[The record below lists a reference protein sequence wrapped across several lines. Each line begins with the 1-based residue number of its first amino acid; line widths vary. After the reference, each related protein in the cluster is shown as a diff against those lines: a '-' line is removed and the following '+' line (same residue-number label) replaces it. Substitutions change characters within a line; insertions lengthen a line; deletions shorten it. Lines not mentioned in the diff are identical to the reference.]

1 MAMVGQAER
10 KTQARVLELFQKRL
24 GYDYLGDW
32 GDQPDNRNI
41 EIGYLQAWLE
51 SRGVDATLITRTIS
65 ELTKAA
71 SDTSKSLY
79 DRNKAVYD
87 LLRYGVKIKPGH
99 GENTETIWL
108 IDWAHPEQNHFAV
121 AEEVTIKG
129 ADAKAATK
137 RPDIVIYVNGIALGV
152 IELKRSS
159 VSVNEGIYQNLD
171 NQKKE
176 FIQPFFATQ
185 QWLMAGNDSEG
196 LRYGTIE
203 TPAKHYLKWVEE
215 EGPYASEPN
224 LLDRHLLQ
232 ICNKARL
239 LELIHDFVV
248 FDSGRKKLC
257 RQNQYF
263 GIKSAQAFIK
273 RREGG
278 IIWHTQGSGKSLTM
292 VWLAKWILANRTGSR
307 VLIVTD
313 RTELDE
319 QIAKVFTGVNET
331 IYRTTSGADLIEKL
345 ASTEHSLLCS
355 LVHKFAGKNSEEEDG
370 DGESLK
376 AFTEALSRLPKDF
389 KVPGDVHV
397 FVDECHRTQSGD
409 LHKAMKAILPN
420 ALFIGFTG
428 TPLLKADKK
437 RSIEVFGRYIH
448 TYKFDQAVR
457 EGVVLDL
464 RYEARDVD
472 QKITS
477 QKKIDDWFDIKTK
490 GLNNIAKAQLR
501 KRWGN
506 MQQLLSSQSR
516 LSRIVADIVM
526 DMNKKPR
533 LMDGHGNAMLVA
545 GSIYEAC
552 KYYELF
558 QATELKGHCAVV
570 SSYIPSIDKAKGQS
584 TGEGET
590 DNLVKYKIYRRMLA
604 EWFGEPEETAVNK
617 AEKFE
622 LEVKK
627 KFIEQ
632 PAQMR
637 LLIVVDKL
645 LTGFDAPSATYLYID
660 KQMRDHG
667 LFQAICRVNR
677 LDGEEKDYGYIIDYK
692 DLFKR
697 LEDAVDD
704 YTTGALDGYDKA
716 DVAGLLKDRLAEGRQ
731 DLEDAREAIKAL
743 CEPVLQPRELTD
755 YFHYF
760 CAEESG
766 NGQQLAANEPKRLKL
781 YQYTS
786 ALLRCYA
793 NLANELEE
801 AGYSAKE
808 IAEIKQEVEHYTQA
822 RDAVRLNSGDFIDLK
837 ALEPAMRH
845 LIDTYIS
852 AEDSKVISAFDDM
865 SLIRLIVERGPE
877 ATEKL
882 PGNMRK
888 SEEAVAETI
897 ENNVRKLIINESPID
912 PAYYDQMSK
921 LLDAL
926 IEQRRQGAIRYQEY
940 LQKVAELSKKV
951 LRPVSASGGHSA
963 AINTQ
968 ALRALFNNLGKN
980 EALAL
985 RVDAAVRESLQD
997 DWRHNAMKTK
1007 RVRAAIRHALAAAM
1021 PLGDGSGVKESG
1033 GLEAGPDLDAETDR
1047 ILDLIKHQNDY

>member
-1 MAMVGQAER
+1 MTGVGQAER
-10 KTQARVLELFQKRL
+10 KTQARIIQLMQARL
-24 GYDYLGDW
+24 GYEYLGDW
-32 GDQPDNRNI
+32 ADRPDNRNI
-41 EIGYLQAWLE
+41 EVEYLQKWLLGRGIDAQLA
-51 SRGVDATLITRTIS
+51 SRAITA
-65 ELTKAA
+65 LVNAA

-79 DRNKAVYD
+79 DRNQAVYD

-108 IDWAHPEQNHFAV
+108 VDWAQPERNHFAI
-121 AEEVTIKG
+121 AEEVTVKG

-137 RPDIVIYVNGIALGV
+137 RPDVVVYVNGIALGV

-176 FIQPFFATQ
+176 FIQPFFATM

-215 EGPYASEPN
+215 EGAHAAEPN

-232 ICNKARL
+232 ICQKQRF

-263 GIKSAQAFIK
+263 GIKEAQKFIR

-319 QIAKVFTGVNET
+319 QIAKVFTGVNES
-331 IYRTTSGADLIEKL
+331 IYRTTSGLDLIEKL
-345 ASTEHSLLCS
+345 ATTEHSLICS
-355 LVHKFAGKNSEEEDG
+355 LVHKFGGKNRED
-370 DGESLK
+370 DADEGESVK
-376 AFTEALSRLPKDF
+376 EFTAALSRLPRDF
-389 KVPGDVHV
+389 KAPGDIYV

-409 LHKAMKAILPN
+409 LHKAMKAVLPN

-437 RSIEVFGRYIH
+437 KSIEVFGRYIH

-477 QKKIDDWFDIKTK
+477 QKKIDEWFDVKTK
-490 GLNNIAKAQLR
+490 GLNDIAKAQLR
-501 KRWGN
+501 KKWGSL
-506 MQQLLSSQSR
+506 QQLLSSQSR
-516 LSRIVADIVM
+516 LAQIVADIVL

-558 QATELKGHCAVV
+558 QGTELKGHCAVV
-570 SSYIPSIDKAKGQS
+570 SSYTPSIDKAKGEA

-590 DNLVKYKIYRRMLA
+590 DNLVKYKIYRQMLA
-604 EWFGEPEETAVNK
+604 AWFGEPEETAVNK
-617 AEKFE
+617 AERFE
-622 LEVKK
+622 IEVKK

-692 DLFKR
+692 DLFGR
-697 LEDAVDD
+697 LENAVED
-704 YTTGALDGYDKA
+704 YTTEAFDGYDKA
-716 DVAGLLKDRLAEGRQ
+716 DVAGLLKDRLAEAKQ

-743 CEPVLQPRELTD
+743 CEPVLQPKGLTD

-766 NGQQLAANEPKRLKL
+766 NGEQLKANEPKRLKL
-781 YQYTS
+781 YQYT
-786 ALLRCYA
+786 ATLLRCFA

-801 AGYSAKE
+801 AEYSAKE
-808 IAEIKQEVEHYTQA
+808 IAEIRQEVEHFTHA
-822 RDAVRLNSGDFIDLK
+822 RDAVRLNSEDFIDLK

-845 LIDTYIS
+845 LIDTYIT
-852 AEDSKVISAFDDM
+852 ADDSKVISAFDDM
-865 SLIRLIVERGPE
+865 SLIQLIVERGPE
-877 ATEKL
+877 AIDAL
-882 PGNMRK
+882 PKSIRT

-912 PAYYDQMSK
+912 PAYYEKMSK
-921 LLDAL
+921 LLQAL
-926 IEQRRQGAIRYQEY
+926 IELRRQGAIKYQEY
-940 LQKVAELSKKV
+940 LEKVAELSKQVMK
-951 LRPVSASGGHSA
+951 PAAGSGCHPA
-963 AINTQ
+963 AINTP
-968 ALRALFNNLGKN
+968 ALRALYNNLGGD
-980 EALAL
+980 EALAI
-985 RVDAAVRESLQD
+985 RIDNGVRESLQD
-997 DWRHNAMKTK
+997 DWRSNAMKTR
-1007 RVRAAIRHALAAAM
+1007 RVRAAIRQALATVM
-1021 PLGDGSGVKESG
+1021 PLSGRHEVRATGSATPV
-1033 GLEAGPDLDAETDR
+1033 PDLEAETDR
-1047 ILDLIKHQNDY
+1047 ILDLIRHQNDY